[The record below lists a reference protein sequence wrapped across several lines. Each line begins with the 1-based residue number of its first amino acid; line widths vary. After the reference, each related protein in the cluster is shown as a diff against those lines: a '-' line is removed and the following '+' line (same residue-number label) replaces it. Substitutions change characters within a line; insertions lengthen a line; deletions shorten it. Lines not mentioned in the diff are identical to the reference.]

1 MELSKKLEVAIN
13 EQIQAEL
20 YSAYMYLSMSAYFED
35 IAMPGFAHWMR
46 EQTEEEME
54 HAMKFYHYVVERG
67 GRVILHSIQQPPVE
81 FASVLDVAEKTYAH
95 EQHVTSLIYKL
106 YELAVA
112 ENDHATAVFLQW
124 YIKEQVEEE
133 DNTRTILDQVKMIG
147 DHAQGL
153 MMLDRR
159 LAERGD

>member
-81 FASVLDVAEKTYAH
+81 FESVLDVAEKTYAH

-106 YELAVA
+106 YELALA
-112 ENDHATAVFLQW
+112 EKDHATAVFLQW
-124 YIKEQVEEE
+124 YINEQVEEE
-133 DNTRTILDQVKMIG
+133 DNTRAILEQVQRMG
-147 DHAQGL
+147 QNPQALL
-153 MMLDRR
+153 MFDRH
-159 LAERGD
+159 LGERGD